1 MFYKLFFSYC
11 VILYNGFRT
20 KNVDSGESFDYYL
33 FENDYFEPCSPDD
46 EALSWISVE
55 SPTEE
60 EIERL
65 VNQYHLPT
73 DYLTGV
79 LDDEENA
86 RVEGFRHEKLQTPTL
101 LLFRYPKASISLVAI
116 CK

>member
-1 MFYKLFFSYC
+1 MNLL
-11 VILYNGFRT
+11 IN
-20 KNVDSGESFDYYL
+20 YL
-33 FENDYFEPCSPDD
+33 LLKNDYFEPCSQDD

-65 VNQYHLPT
+65 VKQYHLPT

-79 LDDEENA
+79 
-86 RVEGFRHEKLQTPTL
+86 
-101 LLFRYPKASISLVAI
+101 
-116 CK
+116 

>member
-1 MFYKLFFSYC
+1 MNLL
-11 VILYNGFRT
+11 IN
-20 KNVDSGESFDYYL
+20 YL
-33 FENDYFEPCSPDD
+33 LLKNDYFEPCSPDD

-101 LLFRYPKASISLVAI
+101 LLFRYPKASISPSGYLQVETSI
-116 CK
+116 TN

>member
-1 MFYKLFFSYC
+1 MLKAL
-11 VILYNGFRT
+11 LLALLL
-20 KNVDSGESFDYYL
+20 K
-33 FENDYFEPCSPDD
+33 NDYFEPCSPDD

-86 RVEGFRHEKLQTPTL
+86 RVEGFRHENYKRLRYFYFVIPKLV
-101 LLFRYPKASISLVAI
+101 SVLVAI